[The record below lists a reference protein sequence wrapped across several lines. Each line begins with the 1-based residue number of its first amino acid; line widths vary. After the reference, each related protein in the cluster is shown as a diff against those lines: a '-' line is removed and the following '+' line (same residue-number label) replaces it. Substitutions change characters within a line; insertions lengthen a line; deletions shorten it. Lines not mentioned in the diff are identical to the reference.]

1 MKKIKSYCLFF
12 LVLMIVTC
20 KKESMDITSDKS
32 FPDTLKTALNNTV
45 SSLCMYPYTVIVL
58 DATMKDSSAKYL
70 WSPDGDTTAHKI
82 ISAENY
88 YSVIRTT
95 STFSDTLKVMVDLCD
110 PVIWIPNSFSPNGDS
125 LNDYWGPLA
134 NNIASIY
141 FEIRNADGIILFKS
155 FDLNN
160 QWDGNIN
167 SKTPAPQGFY
177 LYYIEYTDLVG
188 KKITK
193 TGTLELVR

>member
-12 LVLMIVTC
+12 LVLIVAC
-20 KKESMDITSDKS
+20 KKESTDIASVKT

-45 SSLCMYPYTVIVL
+45 SSLCMYPYKVIVL

-70 WSPDGDTTAHKI
+70 WSPDGDTTAYKI
-82 ISAENY
+82 ISSAENY

-95 STFSDTLKVMVDLCD
+95 STFSDTLKVYVDLCTSF
-110 PVIWIPNSFSPNGDS
+110 IWIPNSFSPNKDGV
-125 LNDYWGPLA
+125 NDYWGPLA

-155 FDLNN
+155 SGLNN

-177 LYYIEYTDLVG
+177 LYYIEYTDLAG
-188 KKITK
+188 KKLPK
-193 TGTLELVR
+193 TGTLELIR